1 VRAYVA
7 RRLLFGALTL
17 VLISVGVFW
26 LLRLGPGDI
35 AEIAVGQGGSQAQVD
50 EMRQHLGLDEPIH
63 VQYLLWIKQVSSG
76 DLGESAISGTP
87 VTDELTSRF
96 PITAELL
103 IITMLVTVAI
113 GIPAGVISALYRNSV
128 TDYAVRVAATI
139 GLSVPVFW
147 VATLVV
153 DLPSRWWGYSPSL
166 THTIGFFEDP
176 WGNLRQF
183 VPPAVILGAAAASG
197 IMRLTR
203 STLLEVM
210 RQDYIRT
217 ARSKGLRERVVVWR
231 HALRNALVPVVTVL
245 GLQIMALMGGAIIIE
260 QIFNLRGL
268 GNYIFQSIFIKDY
281 AVVQTMALYIALVV
295 VLMNLAVDILYAWL
309 NPRIRYG

>member
-1 VRAYVA
+1 MRAYVA
-7 RRLLFGALTL
+7 RRLLLGALTL

-35 AEIAVGQGGSQAQVD
+35 AEIALGQGASQEQVD
-50 EMRQHLGLDEPIH
+50 AMRQHLGLKEPIH
-63 VQYLLWIKQVSSG
+63 TQYLRWIKQVFSG

-87 VTDELTSRF
+87 VTSELTSRL

-103 IITMLVTVAI
+103 IITMLVTMAI
-113 GIPAGVISALYRNSV
+113 GIPAGIISALYRNSV
-128 TDYAVRVAATI
+128 TDYVVRVAATM

-147 VATLVV
+147 VATLVL
-153 DLPSRWWGYSPSL
+153 DLPNRWWGYSPSL
-166 THTIGFFEDP
+166 IHTIGFFEDP

-183 VPPAVILGAAAASG
+183 VPPAMIMGAAASSG

-203 STLLEVM
+203 STLLEVL

-217 ARSKGLRERVVVWR
+217 ARSKGLRERAVVWR

-245 GLQIMALMGGAIIIE
+245 GLQIAALLGGAVIIE

-268 GNYIFQSIFIKDY
+268 GNYIYQSIFIKDY

-295 VLMNLAVDILYAWL
+295 VLANLTVDILYAWL